1 METASIHLDTNYLV
15 YFTNGGNDA
24 AISRIESWLRGNH
37 KLFVSAM
44 AWAEF
49 QCGPLGVREHEMAHN
64 VIHGVLPLTL
74 EIANRAGFLF
84 QSTGRRPRSLPD
96 CLIAATAMSEGV
108 PLATTNQKAFLPFV
122 PHGLVLL

>member
-1 METASIHLDTNYLV
+1 METPPIHLDTNYLV
-15 YFTNGGNDA
+15 YFTNGGEET
-24 AISRIESWLRGNH
+24 AILQVETWLREDR

-49 QCGPLGVREHEMAHN
+49 QCGPLGIREHEMAHD
-64 VIHGVLPLTL
+64 VIHGVIPLTR

-84 QSTGRRPRSLPD
+84 QVTGRRSRSLPD
-96 CLIAATAMSEGV
+96 CIIAATAIDEAV
-108 PLATTNQKAFLPFV
+108 PLATMNRDDFAAFV